1 MDLLEFLALA
11 RRIWPRFVALLVL
24 AAVILAPRP
33 TASLV
38 EGVAEARARQVVSL
52 LERALRSTLEPNSKR
67 RQLPPLSKAW
77 GGILVIEAGNSR

>member
-24 AAVILAPRP
+24 AAVILAPQP

-52 LERALRSTLEPNSKR
+52 LDRALRSALEPNSNR
-67 RQLPPLSKAW
+67 RQLHPSEQGL
-77 GGILVIEAGNSR
+77 GRHFGD